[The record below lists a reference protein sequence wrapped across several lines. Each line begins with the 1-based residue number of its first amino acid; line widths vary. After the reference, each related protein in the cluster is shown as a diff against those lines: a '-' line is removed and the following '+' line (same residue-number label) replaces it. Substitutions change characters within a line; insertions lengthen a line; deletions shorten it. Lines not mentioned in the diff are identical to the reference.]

1 MYHNVYSIALSNKG
15 FESKLEPYARSD
27 LTFSYLPQWT
37 DDLDMNLDL
46 EILMNK
52 SLDKKW
58 FIVQIKP
65 NSYHSAT
72 QNLERQGFKTFL
84 PKMEIT
90 QRQENKFLV
99 KNVYVFPGYM
109 FVGFDP
115 HIISWTKINSTYGVS
130 KILAFNKKP
139 SEISSDLIL
148 ELKTR
153 YEINSNSMQRKE
165 LQKGDAIKLNKGPFA
180 ELIAKFESL
189 DKNNRIWVLLEV
201 MGGHRRIRLQNL
213 EKIKYSKC

>member
-1 MYHNVYSIALSNKG
+1 MNQS
-15 FESKLEPYARSD
+15 LE
-27 LTFSYLPQWT
+27 
-37 DDLDMNLDL
+37 
-46 EILMNK
+46 
-52 SLDKKW
+52 KKW
-58 FIVQIKP
+58 YIAQIKP
-65 NSYHSAT
+65 NSYLTAI
-72 QNLERQGFKTFL
+72 QNLEQQGFETFL

-90 QRQENKFLV
+90 QRQENKFV
-99 KNVYVFPGYM
+99 DKKVYVFPGYM

>member
-90 QRQENKFLV
+90 QRQKQKFII

-109 FVGFDP
+109 FVYFDP
-115 HIISWTKINSTYGVS
+115 SIITWTRINSTYGVS

-139 SEISSDLIL
+139 SEISSDIIL
-148 ELKTR
+148 ELKNR
-153 YEINSNSMQRKE
+153 YDVNSNPTQKKKLE
-165 LQKGDAIKLNKGPFA
+165 KGDSIKFYAGPFTD
-180 ELIAKFESL
+180 LIGKIESVEE
-189 DKNNRIWVLLEV
+189 NNRIWVLLEA
-201 MGGHRRIRLQNL
+201 MGGYKRLKLKNVEQN
-213 EKIKYSKC
+213 KYNKL